1 LSDGAENALQ
11 HVSVNKQTPN
21 YPAKPADHQ
30 ETRHARGTPMLP
42 KLTQNSAEISAKSLE
57 TAGHALLV
65 LPHATTLPAIPAA
78 AELKAVLKRRDL
90 KVEALAKS
98 PVAMQLAGG
107 TLAVVLMLKADASTF
122 ATHELLRKGLALLM
136 SEHPTS
142 LTLAVFGDD
151 AFRARAAEAAVYT
164 TLVNAVP
171 LPSRKSRADPAL
183 KRVQLFGY
191 KAADGFARA
200 HALAEGNLLT
210 RSLTVQGPDELTPGV
225 YRKRIKALA
234 KSYGWSVEE
243 FPFAKLKKM
252 GAGAFCAVAQ
262 GSPAQDA
269 AIVRIRYKGPEK
281 GSGVRT
287 QKGIKGRKSGKTV
300 AFVGKGICFDTGGH
314 NLKPA
319 KYMQGMHEDMN
330 GSAVVLG
337 ILAAAAK
344 LKLPVALEGWVALAE
359 NHISPQAY
367 RQNEVVSALDGTT
380 IEVVH
385 TDAEGRMVLADTLA
399 LAAQGKPDLIADFAT
414 LTGSMHY
421 ALGSRMS
428 GVFASSSAL
437 AHQASRAATAS
448 GERIVVFPYPED
460 YDASLDSSMADVK
473 QCSMEGEAD
482 HILAT
487 RFLSRFVGDTPWLH
501 MDLSGHSCKGG
512 LGAVM
517 SDANGFGVAWA
528 LALLDGLQ
536 Q

>member
-1 LSDGAENALQ
+1 
-11 HVSVNKQTPN
+11 
-21 YPAKPADHQ
+21 
-30 ETRHARGTPMLP
+30 MLP
-42 KLTQNSAEISAKSLE
+42 KLTENKQEITAKLLE
-57 TAGHALLV
+57 TAGHALLL
-65 LPHATTLPAIPAA
+65 LPVSKSLPDVPGSV
-78 AELKAVLKRRDL
+78 ELKAAMKRRDL
-90 KVEALAKS
+90 KPDTLAKS
-98 PVAMQLAGG
+98 PVAVQLPGG
-107 TLAVVLMLKADASTF
+107 TLAVVAMLKADATTF
-122 ATHELLRKGLALLM
+122 EAHEQVRKALALLLA
-136 SEHPTS
+136 EHPKS
-142 LTLAVFGDD
+142 LTLAVFGEAD
-151 AFRARAAEAAVYT
+151 FKTRAAEAAVYAA
-164 TLVNAVP
+164 LVNAVA
-171 LPSRKSRADPAL
+171 LPSRKSKTDAVL
-183 KRVQLFGY
+183 KTVQLFGH
-191 KAADGFARA
+191 KSADGFARVQ
-200 HALAEGNLLT
+200 ALAEGNILT

-234 KSYGWSVEE
+234 KQYGWAVEE
-243 FPFAKLKKM
+243 YSFDKLKKM

-262 GSPAQDA
+262 GSPAKDA
-269 AIVRIRYKGPEK
+269 AIVHISYKGPGAK
-281 GSGVRT
+281 G
-287 QKGIKGRKSGKTV
+287 KAKNV

-337 ILAAAAK
+337 ILAAASK
-344 LKLPVALEGWVALAE
+344 LKLPVALDGWVALAE

-367 RQNEVVSALDGTT
+367 RQNEVVKALNGTT

-385 TDAEGRMVLADTLA
+385 TDAEGRMVLADTLT
-399 LAAQGKPDLIADFAT
+399 LASKAKPDLIADFAT

-428 GVFASSSAL
+428 GVFASSSAI
-437 AHQASRAATAS
+437 AHQASRAASAS

-460 YDASLDSSMADVK
+460 YDSNLDSTVADVK

-517 SDANGFGVAWA
+517 SDTNGFGVAWGI
-528 LALLDGLQ
+528 ALLEGLQ
-536 Q
+536 G

>member
-1 LSDGAENALQ
+1 
-11 HVSVNKQTPN
+11 
-21 YPAKPADHQ
+21 
-30 ETRHARGTPMLP
+30 MLP
-42 KLTQNSAEISAKSLE
+42 KLTEYKQEITVKALDS
-57 TAGHALLV
+57 AGHVLMLLPV
-65 LPHATTLPAIPAA
+65 TKMLPDVPGS
-78 AELKAVLKRRDL
+78 AELKAVMKRRDL
-90 KVEALAKS
+90 KVDALVKS
-98 PVAMQLAGG
+98 PVAVQLPGG
-107 TLAVVLMLKADASTF
+107 TLAVYAMLKADASTF
-122 ATHELLRKGLALLM
+122 ETHEQVRKALALLLA
-136 SEHPTS
+136 EHPRT
-142 LTLAVFGDD
+142 LALAVFGEDV
-151 AFRARAAEAAVYT
+151 FKARAADAAAYA

-171 LPSRKSRADPAL
+171 LPARKSKAETAL
-183 KRVQLFGY
+183 KSVALHGY
-191 KAADGFARA
+191 KSADGFARVQ
-200 HALAEGNLLT
+200 ALAEGNILT

-234 KSYGWSVEE
+234 RQYGWAVEE
-243 FPFAKLKKM
+243 YSFDKLKKM

-262 GSPAQDA
+262 GSPAKDA
-269 AIVRIRYKGPEK
+269 AIVRVSYKGAGAK
-281 GSGVRT
+281 A
-287 QKGIKGRKSGKTV
+287 KTKKL

-337 ILAAAAK
+337 ILAVASK
-344 LKLPVALEGWVALAE
+344 LKLPVVLEGWVALAE

-367 RQNEVVSALDGTT
+367 RQNEVVKALNGTT
-380 IEVVH
+380 IEIVH
-385 TDAEGRMVLADTLA
+385 TDAEGRMVLADTLT
-399 LAAQGKPDLIADFAT
+399 LAARGKPALIADFAT

-428 GVFASSSAL
+428 GVFATSSAL
-437 AHQASRAATAS
+437 AHLASRAATLS

-460 YDASLDSSMADVK
+460 YDSSLDSTVADVK

-517 SDANGFGVAWA
+517 SDTNGFGVAWGM
-528 LALLDGLQ
+528 ALLEGLQ
-536 Q
+536 G

>member
-1 LSDGAENALQ
+1 
-11 HVSVNKQTPN
+11 
-21 YPAKPADHQ
+21 
-30 ETRHARGTPMLP
+30 MLP
-42 KLTQNSAEISAKSLE
+42 KLAENKQEITAKMLE
-57 TAGHALLV
+57 SAGHALLL
-65 LPHATTLPAIPAA
+65 LPLSKTLPDVPGS
-78 AELKAVLKRRDL
+78 AELKAVMKRRDL
-90 KVEALAKS
+90 KIDSLAKS
-98 PVAMQLAGG
+98 PVAVQLPGG
-107 TLAVVLMLKADASTF
+107 TLAVVAMLKADASTF
-122 ATHELLRKGLALLM
+122 ETYEQVRKGLALLM
-136 SEHPTS
+136 AEHPKS
-142 LTLAVFGDD
+142 LTLAVFGDA
-151 AFRARAAEAAVYT
+151 AFKARAAEVAVYT
-164 TLVNAVP
+164 ALVNAVP
-171 LPSRKSRADPAL
+171 LPARKSKADVPV
-183 KRVQLFGY
+183 KSVQLFGH
-191 KAADGFARA
+191 KSADGFARVQ
-200 HALAEGNLLT
+200 ALAEGNLLT

-234 KSYGWSVEE
+234 RQYGWTVEE
-243 FPFAKLKKM
+243 FPFDKLKKM

-262 GSPAQDA
+262 GSPAKDA
-269 AIVRIRYKGPEK
+269 AIVRISYKGSK
-281 GSGVRT
+281 A
-287 QKGIKGRKSGKTV
+287 KAKKV

-337 ILAAAAK
+337 ILAAASK

-367 RQNEVVSALDGTT
+367 RQNEVVTALNGTT

-385 TDAEGRMVLADTLA
+385 TDAEGRMVLADTLT
-399 LAAQGKPDLIADFAT
+399 LAARGKPDLIADFAT

-428 GVFASSSAL
+428 GVFASSSAI
-437 AHQASRAATAS
+437 AHQASRAATSS

-460 YDASLDSSMADVK
+460 YDSSLDSTVADVK

-501 MDLSGHSCKGG
+501 MDLSAHSCKGG

-517 SDANGFGVAWA
+517 SDVNGFGVAWGI
-528 LALLDGLQ
+528 ALLQGLQ
-536 Q
+536 AQ

>member
-1 LSDGAENALQ
+1 
-11 HVSVNKQTPN
+11 
-21 YPAKPADHQ
+21 
-30 ETRHARGTPMLP
+30 MLP
-42 KLTQNSAEISAKSLE
+42 KLTENKQEITVKSLE
-57 TAGHALLV
+57 AASHALLL
-65 LPHATTLPAIPAA
+65 LPVSKSLPDVPGA
-78 AELKAVLKRRDL
+78 AELKAVMKRREL
-90 KVEALAKS
+90 KVDALAKS
-98 PVAMQLAGG
+98 PVAVQLPGG
-107 TLAVVLMLKADASTF
+107 TLAVVAMLKADASTF
-122 ATHELLRKGLALLM
+122 ETHEQVRKAMALLLT
-136 SEHPTS
+136 EHPKQ
-142 LTLAVFGDD
+142 LTLAVFGEDT
-151 AFRARAAEAAVYT
+151 FKARAAEAAVYT
-164 TLVNAVP
+164 ALVNAVP
-171 LPSRKSRADPAL
+171 LPSRKSKSDPVLKAVAL
-183 KRVQLFGY
+183 HGHKS
-191 KAADGFARA
+191 ADGFARVQ
-200 HALAEGNLLT
+200 ALAEGNLLT

-234 KSYGWSVEE
+234 KHYGWTVEE
-243 FPFAKLKKM
+243 FGFDKLKKM

-262 GSPAQDA
+262 GSPAKDA
-269 AIVRIRYKGPEK
+269 AIVRVSYKGPK
-281 GSGVRT
+281 GKGAGVRGQGSG
-287 QKGIKGRKSGKTV
+287 KKV

-337 ILAAAAK
+337 ILATASK
-344 LKLPVALEGWVALAE
+344 LRLPVALEGWVALAE

-367 RQNEVVSALDGTT
+367 RQNEVVKALNGTT

-385 TDAEGRMVLADTLA
+385 TDAEGRMVLADTLT
-399 LAAQGKPDLIADFAT
+399 LAAKGKPDLIADFAT

-428 GVFASSSAL
+428 GVFATSSAL
-437 AHQASRAATAS
+437 AHLASRAATIS

-460 YDASLDSSMADVK
+460 YDSNLDSTVADVK

-517 SDANGFGVAWA
+517 SDANGFGVAWGI
-528 LALLDGLQ
+528 ALLDGLQ
-536 Q
+536 A

>member
-1 LSDGAENALQ
+1 
-11 HVSVNKQTPN
+11 
-21 YPAKPADHQ
+21 
-30 ETRHARGTPMLP
+30 MLP
-42 KLTQNSAEISAKSLE
+42 KLTENKQEITAKLLG
-57 TAGHALLV
+57 TATHALML
-65 LPHATTLPAIPAA
+65 LPLSKTLPEMPGS
-78 AELKAVLKRRDL
+78 AELKAVMKRRDL
-90 KVEALAKS
+90 KIDALAKS
-98 PVAMQLAGG
+98 PVAVQLPGG
-107 TLAVVLMLKADASTF
+107 TLAVVAMLKAEASTF
-122 ATHELLRKGLALLM
+122 ETHELVRKALTVLLA
-136 SEHPTS
+136 EHPKA
-142 LTLAVFGDD
+142 LTLAVFGDA
-151 AFRARAAEAAVYT
+151 AFKARAAEAAVYT
-164 TLVNAVP
+164 ALVNAVP
-171 LPSRKSRADPAL
+171 LPARKSKADVPV
-183 KRVQLFGY
+183 KSVHLFGHQS
-191 KAADGFARA
+191 ADGFARVQ
-200 HALAEGNLLT
+200 ALAEGNLLT

-234 KSYGWSVEE
+234 KQYGWTIEE
-243 FPFAKLKKM
+243 YAFDKLKKM

-262 GSPAQDA
+262 GSPAKDA
-269 AIVRIRYKGPEK
+269 AIVRISYKGAGGK
-281 GSGVRT
+281 G
-287 QKGIKGRKSGKTV
+287 KAKKV

-337 ILAAAAK
+337 ILATASK

-367 RQNEVVSALDGTT
+367 RQNEVVKALNGTT

-385 TDAEGRMVLADTLA
+385 TDAEGRMVLADTLT
-399 LAAQGKPDLIADFAT
+399 LAAKAKPELIADFAT

-428 GVFASSSAL
+428 GVFATSSAL
-437 AHQASRAATAS
+437 AHLASRAATLS

-460 YDASLDSSMADVK
+460 YDSNLDSTVADVK

-517 SDANGFGVAWA
+517 SDTNGFGVAWGM
-528 LALLDGLQ
+528 ALLEGLQ
-536 Q
+536 G

>member
-1 LSDGAENALQ
+1 
-11 HVSVNKQTPN
+11 
-21 YPAKPADHQ
+21 
-30 ETRHARGTPMLP
+30 MLP
-42 KLTQNSAEISAKSLE
+42 KLTENKQEITSKSLE
-57 TAGHALLV
+57 TVGHALLL
-65 LPHATTLPAIPAA
+65 LPVSKSLPDLPGG
-78 AELKAVLKRRDL
+78 AELKAVMKRRDL
-90 KVEALAKS
+90 KIDALSKS
-98 PVAMQLAGG
+98 PVVVQLPGG
-107 TLAVVLMLKADASTF
+107 TLAVYAMLKVDATTF
-122 ATHELLRKGLALLM
+122 ETHELVRKALTLLLG
-136 SEHPTS
+136 EHPKS
-142 LTLAVFGDD
+142 LTLAVFGE
-151 AFRARAAEAAVYT
+151 AGFKMRAAEAAVYT
-164 TLVNAVP
+164 ALVNAVP
-171 LPSRKSRADPAL
+171 LPSRKSKTDAVL
-183 KRVQLFGY
+183 KTVQLFGH
-191 KAADGFARA
+191 KSADGFARVQ
-200 HALAEGNLLT
+200 ALAEGNTLT

-234 KSYGWSVEE
+234 KLYGWTVEE
-243 FPFAKLKKM
+243 YDFDKLKKM

-262 GSPAQDA
+262 GSPAKDA
-269 AIVRIRYKGPEK
+269 AIVHISYKGPGTKGK
-281 GSGVRT
+281 GSGVRS
-287 QKGIKGRKSGKTV
+287 QGSGKKV

-337 ILAAAAK
+337 ILAAASR

-367 RQNEVVSALDGTT
+367 RQNEVVKALNGTT
-380 IEVVH
+380 IEIVH
-385 TDAEGRMVLADTLA
+385 TDAEGRMVLADTLT
-399 LAAQGKPDLIADFAT
+399 LASRAKPDLIADFAT

-437 AHQASRAATAS
+437 AHRASRAATAS

-460 YDASLDSSMADVK
+460 YDSSLDSSVADVR

-501 MDLSGHSCKGG
+501 MDLSGHNYKGG

-517 SDANGFGVAWA
+517 SDTNGFGVAWGM
-528 LALLDGLQ
+528 ALLEGLDK
-536 Q
+536 

>member
-1 LSDGAENALQ
+1 
-11 HVSVNKQTPN
+11 
-21 YPAKPADHQ
+21 
-30 ETRHARGTPMLP
+30 MLP
-42 KLTQNSAEISAKSLE
+42 KLTENKQEITAKALDV
-57 TAGHALLV
+57 AGHALV
-65 LPHATTLPAIPAA
+65 LLPVTKTLPDVPGN
-78 AELKAVLKRRDL
+78 AELKAVMKRRDL
-90 KVEALAKS
+90 KIDALAKS
-98 PVAMQLAGG
+98 PVAVQLPGG
-107 TLAVVLMLKADASTF
+107 TLAVYAMLKADASTF
-122 ATHELLRKGLALLM
+122 EANELVRKALAALLA
-136 SEHPTS
+136 EHPRS
-142 LTLAVFGDD
+142 LTLAVFGED
-151 AFRARAAEAAVYT
+151 AFKARTAETAVYVA
-164 TLVNAVP
+164 LVNAVP
-171 LPSRKSRADPAL
+171 LPSRKSKAEAVLKTVAL
-183 KRVQLFGY
+183 HGHKSV
-191 KAADGFARA
+191 DGFARVQ
-200 HALAEGNLLT
+200 ALAEGNILT

-225 YRKRIKALA
+225 YRKRIKTLA
-234 KSYGWSVEE
+234 KLYGWTVEE
-243 FPFAKLKKM
+243 YSFNKLKKM

-269 AIVRIRYKGPEK
+269 AIVRISYKGKAAK
-281 GSGVRT
+281 G
-287 QKGIKGRKSGKTV
+287 KPV

-337 ILAAAAK
+337 ILAAASK

-367 RQNEVVSALDGTT
+367 RQNEVVTALNGTT

-385 TDAEGRMVLADTLA
+385 TDAEGRMVLADTLT
-399 LAAQGKPDLIADFAT
+399 LAAKDKPALIADFAT

-428 GVFASSSAL
+428 GVFATSSAL
-437 AHQASRAATAS
+437 AHLASRAATLS

-460 YDASLDSSMADVK
+460 YDSNLDSTVADVK

-517 SDANGFGVAWA
+517 SDTNGFGVAWGM
-528 LALLDGLQ
+528 ALLESFQ
-536 Q
+536 A